1 MVQRGRAAGT
11 PGSVAS
17 SNGPG
22 AEIGFHRKATSETLA
37 LSGTGQS
44 IAMRRGI
51 KRGLAIGRQPCRHR
65 SGIGNAGWAYVVMV
79 RQVNWEHFSSGLW
92 VGLTASTP
100 QTLIGL
106 LAEGSLDFAADV
118 PDTVVVGGEGVLWD
132 GAECVGVDWHTGK
145 LEMGDE
151 IRVSMS
157 MRGDFR
163 VKVNGKVVVSVSKVY
178 VPHNR
183 PLYPLVEL
191 HGSTEAVELLSD
203 ELPISPLAKSRPA
216 QMLDELDLEPREDVL
231 VHHEHPRTPPHAMT
245 PPFGG
250 RQHLAMA
257 SEQDEASTQASPGA
271 TPEAWAL
278 PTGKSSIRTC
288 SSDRTCSN
296 SPVRQNRSIAA
307 AKATS
312 AAHAAQQRGEHASS
326 VPKSRPVSS
335 AAGQRLTSSSSAT
348 ALGTS
353 KPSSQAAPAR
363 QPFRTGGAGSRHAE
377 EQAAV
382 RERMLDKGRIPK
394 GGPSDWRVQAHVW
407 STVDD
412 CLTHPHKHNEAF
424 YAMCRELAATR
435 AERDTAEAK
444 FQEQRRQASKSVAE
458 SQRRDREIRKMREEL
473 HEQSAKLEESIS
485 AIEVLSKRTAAAQ
498 EAKNRAQHEA
508 WHLRTQLEG
517 DQKKSE
523 KLDRKVSRALESAE
537 QAASL
542 AGTAPSARNNASHLR
557 HLEATFESAL
567 SEIRSALGSELSSI
581 AGPARA
587 SSQAAGASIAVTSP
601 VKVGSASRNASASPR
616 PARRGSAKGRQRP
629 PRGPGNPPARKSE
642 ERART
647 LAMSTSVESLSAQD
661 VADESTTCSSPR
673 AGSGS
678 VPIAPEFAA
687 GHAQAMAVQGAAL
700 LRPEAGSTPT
710 SASHWAW
717 PGDVLTASQATVLTA
732 RGDVP
737 P

>member
-1 MVQRGRAAGT
+1 MPCVVSSPPLGPREIQQRQSFKNKDDRHLKVLRKVSAETARFGKCER
-11 PGSVAS
+11 SFMS
-17 SNGPG
+17 SRRNWRSPSQQLRCSQS
-22 AEIGFHRKATSETLA
+22 AQPLHRK
-37 LSGTGQS
+37 Q
-44 IAMRRGI
+44 
-51 KRGLAIGRQPCRHR
+51 
-65 SGIGNAGWAYVVMV
+65 
-79 RQVNWEHFSSGLW
+79 
-92 VGLTASTP
+92 
-100 QTLIGL
+100 
-106 LAEGSLDFAADV
+106 
-118 PDTVVVGGEGVLWD
+118 
-132 GAECVGVDWHTGK
+132 
-145 LEMGDE
+145 
-151 IRVSMS
+151 
-157 MRGDFR
+157 
-163 VKVNGKVVVSVSKVY
+163 
-178 VPHNR
+178 
-183 PLYPLVEL
+183 
-191 HGSTEAVELLSD
+191 
-203 ELPISPLAKSRPA
+203 
-216 QMLDELDLEPREDVL
+216 
-231 VHHEHPRTPPHAMT
+231 
-245 PPFGG
+245 
-250 RQHLAMA
+250 
-257 SEQDEASTQASPGA
+257 
-271 TPEAWAL
+271 
-278 PTGKSSIRTC
+278 
-288 SSDRTCSN
+288 
-296 SPVRQNRSIAA
+296 
-307 AKATS
+307 
-312 AAHAAQQRGEHASS
+312 
-326 VPKSRPVSS
+326 
-335 AAGQRLTSSSSAT
+335 
-348 ALGTS
+348 
-353 KPSSQAAPAR
+353 
-363 QPFRTGGAGSRHAE
+363 
-377 EQAAV
+377 
-382 RERMLDKGRIPK
+382 
-394 GGPSDWRVQAHVW
+394 
-407 STVDD
+407 
-412 CLTHPHKHNEAF
+412 
-424 YAMCRELAATR
+424 
-435 AERDTAEAK
+435 
-444 FQEQRRQASKSVAE
+444 
-458 SQRRDREIRKMREEL
+458 
-473 HEQSAKLEESIS
+473 
-485 AIEVLSKRTAAAQ
+485 
-498 EAKNRAQHEA
+498 KNRAQHEA

-710 SASHWAW
+710 STSHWAW